1 MKLSIKEVIRLLRA
15 IESLMESD
23 IFYNLEW
30 EEYDD
35 EQLKIEGIAS
45 QSELLTALDE
55 AMTHLNDIAPYE
67 KEALLYKI
75 SLSDKESTQGF
86 QLYDV
91 SYEGEI
97 IGTCSVKPLLKESVD
112 IYEIE
117 KNGFTFIKSC
127 NLTTL
132 FKGGK

>member
-1 MKLSIKEVIRLLRA
+1 MKINQTSNEIVIQYLA
-15 IESLMESD
+15 EI
-23 IFYNLEW
+23 
-30 EEYDD
+30 D
-35 EQLKIEGIAS
+35 ELI
-45 QSELLTALDE
+45 QSEVFSIGDELKEESFRVALE
-55 AMTHLNDIAPYE
+55 YAIHKLKKE
-67 KEALLYKI
+67 KTLLYKI

-91 SYEGEI
+91 SYKGEI
-97 IGTCSVKPLLKESVD
+97 IGTCSVKPLLKQSVD

>member
-1 MKLSIKEVIRLLRA
+1 MKLSIKEVIRLLGE

-45 QSELLTALDE
+45 QAELLTALDE
-55 AMTHLNDIAPYE
+55 AMTHLNDIVPYE
-67 KEALLYKI
+67 TETI
-75 SLSDKESTQGF
+75 
-86 QLYDV
+86 
-91 SYEGEI
+91 
-97 IGTCSVKPLLKESVD
+97 
-112 IYEIE
+112 
-117 KNGFTFIKSC
+117 
-127 NLTTL
+127 

>member
-1 MKLSIKEVIRLLRA
+1 VSACFVCKFYCQQWQKNNHINKKSEEANMKYSIKEVIRLLRE

-30 EEYDD
+30 EEYND

-45 QSELLTALDE
+45 QAELLTALDE

-67 KEALLYKI
+67 KE
-75 SLSDKESTQGF
+75 
-86 QLYDV
+86 
-91 SYEGEI
+91 
-97 IGTCSVKPLLKESVD
+97 
-112 IYEIE
+112 
-117 KNGFTFIKSC
+117 N
-127 NLTTL
+127 L

>member
-15 IESLMESD
+15 IESLIESD

-30 EEYDD
+30 EEYND

-45 QSELLTALDE
+45 QAELLTALDE

-67 KEALLYKI
+67 NKNLLYKI
-75 SLSDKESTQGF
+75 SLSDEESTQGF

-91 SYEGEI
+91 SYKGEI

-117 KNGFTFIKSC
+117 KNGFTFIESC
-127 NLTTL
+127 NLTNL